1 MHRSR
6 SGIPRDNFVCRRLGK
21 PGVQGLFWV
30 VLLCEFIKFYWIF
43 QWIPDTPP
51 PRIRAYM
58 IWAIIHDLT
67 LIHSPF
73 IFFFLWLLLTNL
85 LFKLK
90 FLHFFIKFLPRNYN
104 QATTPQNLICLY
116 ILFIFIL
123 FFFATKVCT
132 EFISVFNT
140 IIIKWF
146 NQKRFSK
153 KGFPFVIPYGW
164 LFKMIYYIIL
174 KWSLFFILIKKKCD
188 FVCFTEPIY
197 NKNYSSSFFLFTR
210 KENYH
215 VESKISRLL

>member
-1 MHRSR
+1 MDSR
-6 SGIPRDNFVCRRLGK
+6 H
-21 PGVQGLFWV
+21 
-30 VLLCEFIKFYWIF
+30 
-43 QWIPDTPP
+43 PP
-51 PRIRAYM
+51 PDPG
-58 IWAIIHDLT
+58 IHDLSN
-67 LIHSPF
+67 HSWPDINSF
-73 IFFFLWLLLTNL
+73 TVHFYFLWLLLTNL

-174 KWSLFFILIKKKCD
+174 KVIIIFYYDKKKCD

-197 NKNYSSSFFLFTR
+197 NKSYSSSFFLFTR

-215 VESKISRLL
+215 VESKNSRLL